1 MEETLDQVKQLH
13 AIEDVEQA
21 IFYLERG
28 MPAHPRVIGTLKM
41 LCRVMANEYNNA
53 YAPKPQEPV
62 GEVVGASNE

>member
-1 MEETLDQVKQLH
+1 MEETLEQIKQLH

-41 LCRVMANEYNNA
+41 LNRIMAIEYNNKF
-53 YAPKPQEPV
+53 APKPPEAE
-62 GEVVGASNE
+62 GEVVEPPTE

>member
-1 MEETLDQVKQLH
+1 MEETIEQLKQLH

-41 LCRVMANEYNNA
+41 LCRVMANEYNNVYVA
-53 YAPKPQEPV
+53 KQPDPG
-62 GEVVGASNE
+62 GEEITHPNE